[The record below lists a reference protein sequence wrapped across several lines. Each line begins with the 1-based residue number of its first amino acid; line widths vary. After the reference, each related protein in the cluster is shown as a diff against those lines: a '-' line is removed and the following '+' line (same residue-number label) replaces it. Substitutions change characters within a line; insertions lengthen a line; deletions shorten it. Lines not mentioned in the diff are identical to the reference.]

1 MENHNYM
8 LIADDAGEFRD
19 TCKAALEAKGFEVE
33 VCRKDG
39 RALLDMIREKKPT
52 AVLMEALM
60 SGLDGLGVL
69 MAVSRGECGV
79 QPTIFTMT
87 GMDAPGIT
95 NQLIRAG
102 SAYHFVKPFDPD
114 IIAERVE
121 MMCARRRA
129 KKRLP
134 RPVPPWK
141 WWIWKPSSPR
151 SSWRSASRR
160 ISRATSISGMA
171 SL

>member
-114 IIAERVE
+114 I
-121 MMCARRRA
+121 
-129 KKRLP
+129 
-134 RPVPPWK
+134 PPWK
-141 WWIWKPSSPR
+141 WWTWKPSSPR

>member
-121 MMCARRRA
+121 MMCAPA
-129 KKRLP
+129 AGKKRLP

-141 WWIWKPSSPR
+141 WWTWKPSSPR

>member
-60 SGLDGLGVL
+60 SGLDGLGGLGDVYKRQ
-69 MAVSRGECGV
+69 AWVCSW
-79 QPTIFTMT
+79 PF
-87 GMDAPGIT
+87 P
-95 NQLIRAG
+95 AG
-102 SAYHFVKPFDPD
+102 SA
-114 IIAERVE
+114 A
-121 MMCARRRA
+121 
-129 KKRLP
+129 
-134 RPVPPWK
+134 
-141 WWIWKPSSPR
+141 SSPP
-151 SSWRSASRR
+151 
-160 ISRATSISGMA
+160 
-171 SL
+171 SLP

>member
-60 SGLDGLGVL
+60 S
-69 MAVSRGECGV
+69 AWACSW
-79 QPTIFTMT
+79 PF
-87 GMDAPGIT
+87 P
-95 NQLIRAG
+95 AG
-102 SAYHFVKPFDPD
+102 SA
-114 IIAERVE
+114 A
-121 MMCARRRA
+121 
-129 KKRLP
+129 
-134 RPVPPWK
+134 
-141 WWIWKPSSPR
+141 SSPP
-151 SSWRSASRR
+151 
-160 ISRATSISGMA
+160 
-171 SL
+171 SLP

>member
-60 SGLDGLGVL
+60 SAW
-69 MAVSRGECGV
+69 MAWVCSW
-79 QPTIFTMT
+79 PF
-87 GMDAPGIT
+87 P
-95 NQLIRAG
+95 AG
-102 SAYHFVKPFDPD
+102 SA
-114 IIAERVE
+114 A
-121 MMCARRRA
+121 
-129 KKRLP
+129 
-134 RPVPPWK
+134 
-141 WWIWKPSSPR
+141 SSPP
-151 SSWRSASRR
+151 
-160 ISRATSISGMA
+160 
-171 SL
+171 SLP